1 MAAPIL
7 TPDHRRQRLLRRRCP
22 SSHRLT
28 AYVTTQELSCRDGE
42 AAVDVVVT
50 PAEFKPGTWMLS
62 DRLRRPLGTI
72 TGVSPSLFTIQ
83 ADGNS
88 GLAGMETTNFSS
100 LDSAMSAIAKRMK
113 GECQLFSGYG

>member
-1 MAAPIL
+1 
-7 TPDHRRQRLLRRRCP
+7 
-22 SSHRLT
+22 
-28 AYVTTQELSCRDGE
+28 LSCIDGE

-72 TGVSPSLFTIQ
+72 TEVSPSLFTIQ

-88 GLAGMETTNFSS
+88 DLARIEAANFST
-100 LDSAMSAIAKRMK
+100 LDSAMSAIAKHMK
-113 GECQLFSGYG
+113 GECQLSSGVG